1 MTSPKISR
9 LQARR
14 EEIVKTLAEIDTQI
28 KAAQKSEAAAERK
41 KARAKAEAD
50 RKKAAAD
57 AMRLLEQSGL
67 LADPARLVE
76 LIEKAGEHA

>member
-1 MTSPKISR
+1 MTSPKLTR

-14 EEIVKTLAEIDTQI
+14 TELAQQLAEIDAQI
-28 KAAQKSEAAAERK
+28 KTAQKAEADAERK

-57 AMRLLEQSGL
+57 AMRLLEKSGL
-67 LADPARLVE
+67 LANPARLAE
-76 LIEKAGEHA
+76 LIEKAADHA

>member
-14 EEIVKTLAEIDTQI
+14 EEIVKTLAELDMQI
-28 KAAQKSEAAAERK
+28 KAAQKSEAEAERK
-41 KARAKAEAD
+41 KARAKAEAE
-50 RKKAAAD
+50 RRKAAAD
-57 AMRLLEQSGL
+57 AMRLLEKSGL
-67 LADPARLVE
+67 LSDPARLVA

>member
-1 MTSPKISR
+1 MTSPKITR

-14 EEIVKTLAEIDTQI
+14 AELAQQIAEIDAKI
-28 KAAQKSEAAAERK
+28 RDAQKVEADAERK
-41 KARAKAEAD
+41 KARAKAEAE

-57 AMRLLEQSGL
+57 AMRLLEKSGL

-76 LIEKAGEHA
+76 LIEKAGNHA